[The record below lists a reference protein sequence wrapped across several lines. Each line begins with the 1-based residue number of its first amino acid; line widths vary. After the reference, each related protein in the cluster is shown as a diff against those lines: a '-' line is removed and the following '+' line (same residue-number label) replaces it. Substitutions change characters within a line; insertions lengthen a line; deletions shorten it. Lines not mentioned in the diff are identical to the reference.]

1 MLDYPKPFSSV
12 VAFSPFPLGSSSW
25 SVSYLPKCLTE
36 HLSTDIE
43 SICQSSRL
51 SCKSVP
57 LIHYLSID
65 TECHKQILKSSIMKT
80 IFSVCCLCE
89 SIWPFA
95 VVTISDVDIFTKEL
109 GEDWLSAKHGL
120 HSKSRA
126 NCCQPVT
133 SDRSESTKRCR
144 SDFETG
150 EAAAPR

>member
-12 VAFSPFPLGSSSW
+12 VAFSPFPHGSNLW
-25 SVSYLPKCLTE
+25 SASYPQNASQ
-36 HLSTDIE
+36 STYLQILK

-51 SCKSVP
+51 SCKSLP
-57 LIHYLSID
+57 LIHYLSTY
-65 TECHKQILKSSIMKT
+65 TECHKEILRFSIMKT
-80 IFSVCCLCE
+80 TFSVCCLCE

-109 GEDWLSAKHGL
+109 GENCLSAKHGL
-120 HSKSRA
+120 HSKSWT

-144 SDFETG
+144 SGFETG
-150 EAAAPR
+150 KAAAPR